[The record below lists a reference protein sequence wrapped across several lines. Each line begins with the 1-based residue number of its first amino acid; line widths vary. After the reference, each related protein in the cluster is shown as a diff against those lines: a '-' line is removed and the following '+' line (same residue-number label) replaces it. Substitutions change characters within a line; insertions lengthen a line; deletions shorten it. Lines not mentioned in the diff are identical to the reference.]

1 MLALISQEKL
11 QLGTKKMK
19 ATASLGS
26 RSKET
31 EGRVGDRLVQ
41 GDLLDAHLKQ
51 LSCIGRRTE
60 DNTVIADSAGVVL
73 DLVLLLRQVL
83 HGHLKKVTLYLYRT

>member
-1 MLALISQEKL
+1 MLALISQEEL

-41 GDLLDAHLKQ
+41 GDLLDAHLEQ
-51 LSCIGRRTE
+51 LPSVRRRTE
-60 DNTVIADSAGVVL
+60 NNTVIVDSFGVVL
-73 DLVLLLRQVL
+73 DLVLLLL
-83 HGHLKKVTLYLYRT
+83 

>member
-11 QLGTKKMK
+11 QLGTKKVK

-31 EGRVGDRLVQ
+31 EGRVGDRFVQ
-41 GDLLDAHLKQ
+41 GDLLDAHLEQ
-51 LSCIGRRTE
+51 LSSIRRRTE
-60 DNTVIADSAGVVL
+60 NNTVIVDGARVVL
-73 DLVLLLRQVL
+73 DLVLLLL
-83 HGHLKKVTLYLYRT
+83 

>member
-1 MLALISQEKL
+1 MNAVVSV
-11 QLGTKKMK
+11 
-19 ATASLGS
+19 GS

-41 GDLLDAHLKQ
+41 GDLLDAHLEQ

-60 DNTVIADSAGVVL
+60 DNTVIADSGGVVL
-73 DLVLLLRQVL
+73 DLVLLLLQVL
-83 HGHLKKVTLYLYRT
+83 HGHLEK

>member
-11 QLGTKKMK
+11 QLRTKKMK

-60 DNTVIADSAGVVL
+60 DNTVIVDGARVVL
-73 DLVLLLRQVL
+73 DLVLLLL
-83 HGHLKKVTLYLYRT
+83 